1 MNTQVLSR
9 AEFTALGAIKRARDD
24 NTSAMFRGTQLK
36 LGGKSLNKA
45 IKSVKEK
52 AGSARK
58 AATGLAKG
66 SRGASAG
73 SSAGIGIP
81 GVSDQIKEF
90 VKACTDIAD
99 IDVIAAA
106 IGAEVLKDLVAEMAP
121 LVGIF
126 KSGKDMAAAGAK
138 VAADAYHLYSF
149 DTYKS
154 GFLGG
159 DPAAAAD
166 AVKIIIERDLAR
178 HGVDLARYSA
188 ATGMKIAGAFV
199 DFGTATTAAIGLA
212 NTVAG
217 LGLELAALGLEIK
230 EMRAGNAIL
239 AGNQPIGISVF
250 SECPIL
256 GCYLLTC
263 SDTSS
268 VANLFVADI
277 GLPGWMDKVEL
288 LKKKKMDPLL
298 KIATAAI
305 NASRLQLENL
315 SQNKGTHATPGFF
328 ASKKKAAMK
337 YLGLN

>member
-1 MNTQVLSR
+1 MNTKLSR
-9 AEFTALGAIKRARDD
+9 AEFSALGAIKRARDD

-58 AATGLAKG
+58 TATGLAKG

-73 SSAGIGIP
+73 SRAGIGIP
-81 GVSDQIKEF
+81 GVSDQIKE
-90 VKACTDIAD
+90 
-99 IDVIAAA
+99 
-106 IGAEVLKDLVAEMAP
+106 
-121 LVGIF
+121 
-126 KSGKDMAAAGAK
+126 
-138 VAADAYHLYSF
+138 
-149 DTYKS
+149 
-154 GFLGG
+154 
-159 DPAAAAD
+159 
-166 AVKIIIERDLAR
+166 
-178 HGVDLARYSA
+178 
-188 ATGMKIAGAFV
+188 
-199 DFGTATTAAIGLA
+199 
-212 NTVAG
+212 
-217 LGLELAALGLEIK
+217 
-230 EMRAGNAIL
+230 MRAGNAIL
-239 AGNQPIGISVF
+239 ASNQPIGISVF

-288 LKKKKMDPLL
+288 LKKQKMDPLL